1 MKIKNAILLLII
13 SLFIA
18 VVACDEDDD
27 PRSYDEQLTYEIGKI
42 QDYLEDSSLTAIP
55 TESGLHYIIEEQG
68 TGSYPTIDSIVE
80 VKYRGRY
87 LNGNEFDS
95 GTTEGEVTIYIKGW
109 QEGIPLFREGGKG
122 MLFIPS
128 ALGYGMYSK
137 YLYGIFDNSTLVFN
151 IEILDVRD

>member
-1 MKIKNAILLLII
+1 MKIKNTILLLIF
-13 SLFIA
+13 SLLIA
-18 VVACDEDDD
+18 LVACDDDD
-27 PRSYDEQLTYEIGKI
+27 DRSYDEQLAYEIGKI
-42 QDYLEDSSLTAIP
+42 QDYAVDSNLSVIA

-95 GTTEGEVTIYIKGW
+95 GTTEGNVAIYIKGW
-109 QEGIPLFREGGKG
+109 QEGIPLFREGSKG

-128 ALGYGMYSK
+128 ALGYGISSK
-137 YLYGIFDNSTLVFN
+137 YIYGIYDNSTLVFN
-151 IEILDVRD
+151 IEILEVRD